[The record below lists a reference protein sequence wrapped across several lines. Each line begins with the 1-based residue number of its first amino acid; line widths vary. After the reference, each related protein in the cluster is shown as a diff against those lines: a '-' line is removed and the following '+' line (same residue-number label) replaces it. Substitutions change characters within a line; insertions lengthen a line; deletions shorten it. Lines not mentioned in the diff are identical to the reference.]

1 MKALI
6 TQTQFHLMFHSGSV
20 KYDIPITSIYVIKMI
35 ILYLWH
41 MKLDHHLI
49 HILT

>member
-1 MKALI
+1 M

-20 KYDIPITSIYVIKMI
+20 KYDIPRTSIYVIKMI
-35 ILYLWH
+35 TLCLWSA
-41 MKLDHHLI
+41 KFDHHLI